1 MRLRAPL
8 RTCRRPSVASA
19 TIAAVNGALLMS
31 SKSPKGAVPRP
42 KKLHFADVTAG
53 PGRLEP
59 LGPDELEIAR
69 LARRTASASDAGPMV
84 ADNGGGIR
92 LIVGLRRREVGVD
105 DDATYFR
112 LKMALVRGLRRRFKR
127 AQIEVDEADDKP
139 AAEKSFNV
147 RAEPAD
153 AAMLEQA
160 NVIVARVLR
169 WRRWDS
175 SAR

>member
-1 MRLRAPL
+1 MRLRAAP
-8 RTCRRPSVASA
+8 RTCRRPSVAPA
-19 TIAAVNGALLMS
+19 TVAMVSGAPLMS
-31 SKSPKGAVPRP
+31 RKSPKGLAPGH

-53 PGRLEP
+53 PERLEP

-69 LARRTASASDAGPMV
+69 LARRPASALEAGPAV
-84 ADNGGGIR
+84 ADNGGGMR

-127 AQIEVDEADDKP
+127 AQIEVDEADDQP

-147 RAEPAD
+147 RIEPPD
-153 AAMLEQA
+153 GAMLEQA
-160 NVIVARVLR
+160 SVIVARVLR

-175 SAR
+175 SPR